1 MSSTTL
7 PYSFSNKHQVFLEVM
22 DGKQVLSYSHIPS
35 VSVLGEVQ
43 RQYGEFSLQEESQAF
58 VKDKI
63 QRSHESSSVT
73 NLDDFHEHAHTEHS
87 LNSIAMDLFEPTEL
101 LDSDDEA
108 PIIRLLN
115 AIFARAVLEDASD
128 IHIESYEGRVRIRYR
143 VNGTLRQVLEPSMSV
158 APLLVSR
165 IKVMAKLDI
174 SEKRLPQDGR
184 IAIQLGGRLV
194 DMRVATMPSGTG
206 EKVVLRLLDK
216 QTERLMLQQ
225 LGMPDQTYQ
234 SVLALIKK
242 PHGIVLVTGP
252 TGSGKTTT
260 LYAALAE
267 LNNDERNIMTVEDPV
282 EYFIDG
288 INQTQINTKADMT
301 FAKGLKGILRQDP
314 DVVMVGEIRDN
325 ETAKIAV
332 QASLTGHLVFSTLH
346 TNTTFGAI
354 TRLRD
359 IGVEPFLLS
368 SSVNGVLAQRLIRT
382 LCPHCKKMHSPTTEE
397 QAILKMNESISIYQS
412 QGCEDCNNTG
422 FIGRKGLYELLIIDD
437 QIKALIHSEASELEI
452 KNKTKQNNSSLK
464 QQAMQL
470 VIDGQTSLDEA
481 VRITSL

>member
-1 MSSTTL
+1 
-7 PYSFSNKHQVFLEVM
+7 
-22 DGKQVLSYSHIPS
+22 
-35 VSVLGEVQ
+35 
-43 RQYGEFSLQEESQAF
+43 
-58 VKDKI
+58 
-63 QRSHESSSVT
+63 
-73 NLDDFHEHAHTEHS
+73 
-87 LNSIAMDLFEPTEL
+87 
-101 LDSDDEA
+101 
-108 PIIRLLN
+108 
-115 AIFARAVLEDASD
+115 
-128 IHIESYEGRVRIRYR
+128 
-143 VNGTLRQVLEPSMSV
+143 
-158 APLLVSR
+158 
-165 IKVMAKLDI
+165 MAKLDI

-225 LGMPDQTYQ
+225 LGMPDKTYQ
-234 SVLALIKK
+234 SVLSLIKN
-242 PHGIVLVTGP
+242 PHGIILVTGP